1 MMSMLKLK
9 KYINKHVKWVKKI
22 KKHKLL
28 KNRKIV
34 PVGLVLITFVIFVL
48 FLNALFLGRV
58 FLNVYIASINIG
70 GKTSFDAVKKLEQN
84 IEKPEIIFLIDGSKE
99 YEINTEEIDFY
110 YDFPTSVNSVMNYTK
125 TGNFLHDQ
133 ATKLSLLFKSKNLGL
148 RIKLDHEKLN
158 GLLQSI
164 INEATDK
171 AEYPSM
177 SFENKNIVVNKGK
190 KGTYVELDR
199 LEADVEHALS
209 LNLKDPIKITKQEND
224 KTLTDDE
231 ADEFQKRGELL
242 LNKKITLNFEYQSFA
257 LTEEDLVPL
266 LDPYN
271 EYSEENLNKLIDSI
285 SEEVDR
291 DVQNPVFN
299 FTSGRVVEFAP
310 AKEGIVVK
318 KQALKEML
326 VGNLRILETEEEKSL
341 NLEIPVLKESPDTET
356 EDINDLGIKTL
367 IGRGTSTFW
376 GSISSRIYNISHA
389 SGQLN
394 GILVKPG
401 ETFSF
406 NNALGDVSELTG
418 YKQAYVIRDGQTVL
432 GDGGGV
438 CQVSTTLF
446 RAALDAGLPIT
457 ERRYHAYRVGYYE
470 QDRPVGFD
478 ATVYSPTTDL
488 KIKNDTP
495 AHILIQ
501 TTFNAKTASL
511 VFEIYGTDDG
521 RTSLISDYTLWDSQE
536 PPEDLYIDDP
546 TLPTGQIKQIDY
558 KAWGAKAKFT
568 YTVKRAGEI
577 IYKKIFYSIYQPWQA
592 KFLRGTGATT
602 I

>member
-9 KYINKHVKWVKKI
+9 KYIKKYTKRI
-22 KKHKLL
+22 KKVKKHKFL
-28 KNRKIV
+28 KNKKIV
-34 PVGLVLITFVIFVL
+34 PVALVLLTFIIFIL

-58 FLNVYIASINIG
+58 FLNISLASINVG
-70 GKTSFDAVKKLEQN
+70 GKTSYNAVKKLEQS
-84 IEKPEIIFLIDGSKE
+84 IEKPKAIYLVDDSKE
-99 YEINTEEIDFY
+99 FEIKTDEIDMY
-110 YDFPTSVNSVMNYTK
+110 YDFPTSVNSAITYTK

-133 ATKLSLLFKSKNLGL
+133 ATKLSLLFKSKNMGI
-148 RIKLDHEKLN
+148 RIKLDQEKLS
-158 GLLQSI
+158 GFLQSI

-171 AEYPSM
+171 AEHPSI
-177 SFENKNIVVNKGK
+177 SFENGYVIVNKGK
-190 KGTYVELDR
+190 KGTHVELDK
-199 LEADVEHALS
+199 LEAEVERSLS
-209 LNLKDPIKITKQEND
+209 LGLKEPIKIVKQEND

-231 ADEFQKRGELL
+231 ANEFQKRGEKLVG
-242 LNKKITLNFEYQSFA
+242 KKITLNFEYQSF
-257 LTEEDLVPL
+257 TFSEEDLVPL

-285 SEEVDR
+285 SQDVNR

-310 AKEGIVVK
+310 AKEGITVK
-318 KQALKEML
+318 KGVLKEML
-326 VGNLRILETEEEKSL
+326 VGNLRILETEEEKLL
-341 NLEIPVLKESPDTET
+341 NLEIPVLKKSPDTET

-389 SGQLN
+389 SKQLN
-394 GILVKPG
+394 GVLVKPG
-401 ETFSF
+401 ETLSF
-406 NNALGDVSELTG
+406 NSVLGDVSELTG
-418 YKQAYVIRDGQTVL
+418 YKQAYVIKDGQTVL

-488 KIKNDTP
+488 KVKNDTP

-501 TTFNAKTASL
+501 TTFNAKAASL
-511 VFEIYGTDDG
+511 IFEIYGTDDG
-521 RTSLISDYTLWDSQE
+521 RASLISDHAVWDSQE

-546 TLPTGQIKQIDY
+546 TLPTGQIEQIDY

-568 YTVKRAGEI
+568 YTVKKAGEV

-592 KFLRGTGATT
+592 KFLRGTGPVQ
-602 I
+602 